1 MVLRDLPGP
10 SWLCTGQLQDTGWQ
24 LCVGCVRDRGKS
36 ALGGGGWDKGLRL
49 LDNLLL
55 ILDSKIVDR
64 EVVDSSCW
72 IQHVQ
77 DDEFS
82 KDPVFLGKRA
92 GRLISCF
99 GVELARALL
108 WKLSVPQWLVFLQQ
122 QN

>member
-1 MVLRDLPGP
+1 M
-10 SWLCTGQLQDTGWQ
+10 
-24 LCVGCVRDRGKS
+24 
-36 ALGGGGWDKGLRL
+36 GGWDKGLRL

-55 ILDSKIVDR
+55 IVDSKIVDR